1 MIIVGIRNAKITNDI
16 FSLKLPF
23 QIFNADL
30 IATKKHII
38 HAKNQAKSKK
48 PITNSFWMEILVRA
62 SAQRQISNAIK
73 IIGVK
78 PNGKKSN
85 ICIVCEDEETLNKL
99 LNLIGGEIDDSVL
112 ELTQSKIEII
122 KRTYNIKG
130 LDNNNYNNHNNYTN
144 EYNNEYN
151 NKHNNKYTNEDDL
164 IKRVCEKISIIE
176 VM

>member
-1 MIIVGIRNAKITNDI
+1 MIIVGVRDAKITKDVFN
-16 FSLKLPF
+16 LKLPF
-23 QIFNADL
+23 QILNADL

-38 HAKNQAKSKK
+38 HAVNQAKSKK

-78 PNGKKSN
+78 PDERKKSN

-99 LNLIGGEIDDSVL
+99 LNTVGGEIDDSVL
-112 ELTQSKIEII
+112 ELTPSKMENI

-130 LDNNNYNNHNNYTN
+130 LDDNN
-144 EYNNEYN
+144 EYNNE
-151 NKHNNKYTNEDDL
+151 DDL
-164 IKRVCEKISIIE
+164 VKRVCEKISIIE

>member
-1 MIIVGIRNAKITNDI
+1 MMIVGIRDAKITSDI
-16 FSLKLPF
+16 FNLKLPF
-23 QIFNADL
+23 QILNAYL

-38 HAKNQAKSKK
+38 HAINQAKSKK

-78 PNGKKSN
+78 PDERKKSN

-99 LNLIGGEIDDSVL
+99 LNTVGGEIDDSVL
-112 ELTQSKIEII
+112 ELTPSKMENI

-130 LDNNNYNNHNNYTN
+130 LDDNN
-144 EYNNEYN
+144 EYNNE
-151 NKHNNKYTNEDDL
+151 DDL
-164 IKRVCEKISIIE
+164 VKRVCEKISIIE

>member
-1 MIIVGIRNAKITNDI
+1 MIIVGVRDAKIINDI
-16 FSLKLPF
+16 FNLKLPF
-23 QIFNADL
+23 QILNADL

-38 HAKNQAKSKK
+38 HAINQAKSKK

-78 PNGKKSN
+78 PDERKKSN

-99 LNLIGGEIDDSVL
+99 LNTVGGEIDDSVL
-112 ELTQSKIEII
+112 ELTPSKMENI

-130 LDNNNYNNHNNYTN
+130 LDDNN
-144 EYNNEYN
+144 EYNNE
-151 NKHNNKYTNEDDL
+151 DDL
-164 IKRVCEKISIIE
+164 VKRVCEKISIIE

>member
-1 MIIVGIRNAKITNDI
+1 MIIVGVRDAKIINDI
-16 FSLKLPF
+16 FNLKLPF
-23 QIFNADL
+23 QILNADL

-38 HAKNQAKSKK
+38 HAVNQAKSKK

-78 PNGKKSN
+78 PDERKKSN

-99 LNLIGGEIDDSVL
+99 LNTVGGEIDDSVL
-112 ELTQSKIEII
+112 ELTPSKMENI

-130 LDNNNYNNHNNYTN
+130 LDDNN
-144 EYNNEYN
+144 EYNNE
-151 NKHNNKYTNEDDL
+151 DDL
-164 IKRVCEKISIIE
+164 VKRVCEKISIIE

>member
-1 MIIVGIRNAKITNDI
+1 MIIVGVRDAKIINDI
-16 FSLKLPF
+16 FNLKLPF
-23 QIFNADL
+23 QILNADL

-38 HAKNQAKSKK
+38 HAVNQAKSKK

-78 PNGKKSN
+78 PDERKKSN

-99 LNLIGGEIDDSVL
+99 LNTVGGEIDDSVL
-112 ELTQSKIEII
+112 ELTPSKMENI

-130 LDNNNYNNHNNYTN
+130 LDDN
-144 EYNNEYN
+144 
-151 NKHNNKYTNEDDL
+151 NEDDL

-176 VM
+176 VI

>member
-16 FSLKLPF
+16 FSLRLPF
-23 QIFNADL
+23 QILNADL

-38 HAKNQAKSKK
+38 HAINQAKSKK

-78 PNGKKSN
+78 PDDIKKSN
-85 ICIVCEDEETLNKL
+85 ICMVCENEETLNKL
-99 LNLIGGEIDDSVL
+99 LNIIGGEIDDSVL
-112 ELTQSKIEII
+112 ELTKSKIENI
-122 KRTYNIKG
+122 KRIYNIKG
-130 LDNNNYNNHNNYTN
+130 LGNNNYNN
-144 EYNNEYN
+144 YNGKYN
-151 NKHNNKYTNEDDL
+151 KSNNKYANEYNEDDL
-164 IKRVCEKISIIE
+164 VKRVCEKISIIE

>member
-1 MIIVGIRNAKITNDI
+1 MIIVGIKDTKITNDI
-16 FSLKLPF
+16 FNLKLPF
-23 QIFNADL
+23 QILNADL

-38 HAKNQAKSKK
+38 HAVNQAKSKK

-78 PNGKKSN
+78 PDERKKSN

-99 LNLIGGEIDDSVL
+99 LNTVGGEIDDSVL
-112 ELTQSKIEII
+112 ELTPSKMENI

-130 LDNNNYNNHNNYTN
+130 LDDNN
-144 EYNNEYN
+144 EYNNE
-151 NKHNNKYTNEDDL
+151 DDL
-164 IKRVCEKISIIE
+164 VKRVCEKISIIE